1 MSRPLFVRP
10 GMAFPIAF
18 SLMFRDF
25 PFRADRHCHP
35 VAAAHPL
42 SRPDRA
48 DSQEQKQNLF
58 HAAGSAVFSGLST
71 YSNQFH

>member
-1 MSRPLFVRP
+1 
-10 GMAFPIAF
+10 MAFPIAF

-25 PFRADRHCHP
+25 PFRVGRHCHP

-42 SRPDRA
+42 SRPDRT

-58 HAAGSAVFSGLST
+58 HAAGSAVFSGLQK
-71 YSNQFH
+71 YSSLLH

>member
-1 MSRPLFVRP
+1 
-10 GMAFPIAF
+10 MAFPIAF

-25 PFRADRHCHP
+25 PFRAGRHCHP

-58 HAAGSAVFSGLST
+58 HAAGSAAFSGSFKDFDPLA
-71 YSNQFH
+71 

>member
-1 MSRPLFVRP
+1 MHLGLVFSFT
-10 GMAFPIAF
+10 F
-18 SLMFRDF
+18 SLMFRAF
-25 PFRADRHCHP
+25 PFRAGGHCHP

-58 HAAGSAVFSGLST
+58 HAAGSAAFSGSFKDFDPLA
-71 YSNQFH
+71 

>member
-1 MSRPLFVRP
+1 
-10 GMAFPIAF
+10 MAFPIAF

-25 PFRADRHCHP
+25 PFRAGRHLYCHP

-42 SRPDRA
+42 SRPGRA

-58 HAAGSAVFSGLST
+58 QAAGSAVFSGLLK
-71 YSNQFH
+71 YSSLLH

>member
-1 MSRPLFVRP
+1 
-10 GMAFPIAF
+10 MAFPIAF

-25 PFRADRHCHP
+25 PFRAGRHLYCHP

-42 SRPDRA
+42 SRPDRT

-58 HAAGSAVFSGLST
+58 HAAGSAVFSGLLK
-71 YSNQFH
+71 YSSLLH